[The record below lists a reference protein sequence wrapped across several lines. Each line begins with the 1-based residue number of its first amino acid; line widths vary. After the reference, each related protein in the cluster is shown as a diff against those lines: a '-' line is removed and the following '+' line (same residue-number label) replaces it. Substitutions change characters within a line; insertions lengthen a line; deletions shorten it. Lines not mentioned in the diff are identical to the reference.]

1 MMIGRKRE
9 KLGQK
14 DGGEKKITRVR
25 KGVKKKNKWIEI
37 NQKNQDSK

>member
-9 KLGQK
+9 KVEQK

-25 KGVKKKNKWIEI
+25 KGVKKKNKWIGI